1 MQHILQYLQGRDS
14 NPSPRY
20 SVIGFTSQPVARFCW
35 KQPHLR
41 SLSSLKCA
49 SLELF
54 KSDDSYCNM
63 ATLRGPRPLSYTAH
77 PRTILVLSCLS
88 SIIRWLLLCQ
98 GHLFFDNSCLFL
110 SIHWLTNPFV
120 QKRYHDLL
128 YLNGKRS
135 FRPPETR
142 KSSVVTTRI
151 FRCIIC
157 MYNS

>member
-63 ATLRGPRPLSYTAH
+63 ATLRGPRLLSYTAH

-88 SIIRWLLLCQ
+88 SIFRWLLLCQ
-98 GHLFFDNSCLFL
+98 GQLVFDNSYLFL
-110 SIHWLTNPFV
+110 SILWLTNPFV
-120 QKRYHDLL
+120 QKDSTKNVKLSASARGQFDRHSRFGVVGVD
-128 YLNGKRS
+128 GKL
-135 FRPPETR
+135 
-142 KSSVVTTRI
+142 
-151 FRCIIC
+151 
-157 MYNS
+157 